1 MLINFGTYKLSGFL
15 RKNHLVMIYLNSI
28 KKNSNSRY
36 EVELPFKENHPVIYD
51 YFILCKKRLCNTF
64 TRLKRNP
71 GFLKQYDNIFKQQFK
86 TGIIEKVNE
95 KGVVGETHYIP
106 HHPVIR
112 NDKTTTKVRIFFD
125 ASASS
130 NGPILNSCLYKGP
143 QLTPLMFDILLRFR
157 SHLLHQLKTLKRLFI
172 KFKLFKNRNYLRFLW
187 VDDVFKNSPSIVKL
201 HLARVVFVMT
211 IHPPC

>member
-1 MLINFGTYKLSGFL
+1 
-15 RKNHLVMIYLNSI
+15 MIYLNSI

-71 GFLKQYDNIFKQQFK
+71 GFLEQYDNIFKQQFK

-143 QLTPLMFDILLRFR
+143 QLTPLMFDILLGFR
-157 SHLLHQLKTLKRLFI
+157 SHLLH
-172 KFKLFKNRNYLRFLW
+172 
-187 VDDVFKNSPSIVKL
+187 
-201 HLARVVFVMT
+201 
-211 IHPPC
+211 